1 VAARETALNV
11 LIACRKDGA
20 WSNGVLKT
28 YIVRDRLDKR
38 EAALASRLCYG
49 VLQNRG
55 KLDFYLQQL
64 LTGKL
69 KNLHP
74 VVRDILHLGLYQLL
88 ETDKIPDSAAVNESV
103 SLAKKYCPKLQNAP
117 SLVNAVLRNGVRQ
130 RETLQKP
137 TALKDLYSHP
147 QNLIDLLSYYVGPQ
161 RLEAMLQANNSAPH
175 TFAQVNTLR
184 TDVNT
189 LLQQLE
195 QEGIGAQIHP
205 WLSDCLILSET
216 GNLEKLPSFQQGLF
230 YIQDPAAKLSVL
242 CAQLPQKPI
251 RILDCC
257 AAPGGKSFAAAMQTA
272 GQAEIISCDI
282 HPHKAALLQ
291 KAYDRVHAL
300 YPEKCRE
307 IERCLKALSQLEK
320 SGDASIDAVTNLSA
334 RMVGVI
340 YRWREDLWAGAL
352 TSMGEGIG
360 RFVYL
365 MDAYDDLEDDLRK
378 KRYNP
383 LKAYH
388 QNEDYETFVR
398 DSLTMLIAESTEA
411 FETLPLV
418 QDMDILR
425 NILYAGCWSRYQLKQ
440 HKRDKQRGVPAPRK
454 EGTAGKSGH

>member
-1 VAARETALNV
+1 MAARETALNV

-28 YIVRDRLDKR
+28 YIARDRLDKR

-74 VVRDILHLGLYQLL
+74 VVRDILHLGLYQLF

-117 SLVNAVLRNGVRQ
+117 SLVNGVLRNGVRQ

-137 TALKDLYSHP
+137 TAFKDLYSHP

-161 RLEAMLQANNSAPH
+161 RLEPMLQANNSAPH

-189 LLQQLE
+189 LRLQLE
-195 QEGIGAQIHP
+195 QEGVSAQIHP
-205 WLSDCLILSET
+205 WLPDCLILSDT
-216 GNLEKLPSFQQGLF
+216 GNLEKLLSFQQGLL

-242 CAQLPQKPI
+242 CAQFPQGPI

-257 AAPGGKSFAAAMQTA
+257 AAPGGKSFAAAMATA

-282 HPHKAALLQ
+282 HPHKAELLQ
-291 KAYDRVHAL
+291 KGAERLGIDRLQAQ
-300 YPEKCRE
+300 CR
-307 IERCLKALSQLEK
+307 
-320 SGDASIDAVTNLSA
+320 DASVFYAPWEGCMDV
-334 RMVGVI
+334 VI
-340 YRWREDLWAGAL
+340 ADVPCSGY
-352 TSMGEGIG
+352 GII
-360 RFVYL
+360 
-365 MDAYDDLEDDLRK
+365 RK
-378 KRYNP
+378 KPDIRYKDPDTMQELPALQLSILNNQARYVKKGGLLMYSTCTLVRRENEGVVEKFLKQNP
-383 LKAYH
+383 DFH
-388 QNEDYETFVR
+388 
-398 DSLTMLIAESTEA
+398 TEI
-411 FETLPLV
+411 LPLPNNFPKNDTGMLALV
-418 QDMDILR
+418 PGEYDTDGFFICRLR
-425 NILYAGCWSRYQLKQ
+425 REQ
-440 HKRDKQRGVPAPRK
+440 
-454 EGTAGKSGH
+454 